1 MKADISTLHKPDILI
16 LQRHEDQIRCI
27 RYQTRVRFARRKA
40 ESEIPSHWNLV
51 SCPATGKNFRN
62 LDNQRSQTD
71 EAIRKKEWHRG
82 STGRFAVAV
91 FGHVAVCG

>member
-16 LQRHEDQIRCI
+16 LQRHCI

-40 ESEIPSHWNLV
+40 ESEIPSHSNLV
-51 SCPATGKNFRN
+51 SSPRATRKNFRN

-71 EAIRKKEWHRG
+71 GAIRKKEWRRG
-82 STGRFAVAV
+82 STGCFAVGV
-91 FGHVAVCG
+91 FGDVAVRG